1 MATIITAINQKGG
14 VGKTS
19 FAHHLSGVLADKGR
33 RRILLLDNDP
43 QASLTQGLWG
53 PEAMRSIGPR
63 ASIATLYDPEADPVP
78 EALIRPSGLDGI
90 SLIPGSVHVTEYN
103 QLRPSEW
110 GASLFVMRSFLREVR
125 DEFDLV
131 IIDCPP
137 NLHLCSWAALTA
149 SDAVVVP
156 LQPEDYGAQG
166 IVAIQD
172 AIETV
177 RTSTNPSIR
186 LAGYLLT
193 MYDKRLAIHLAYES
207 RLRSLYGSAV
217 FTHPVPM
224 AKDFKEAVASRLPV
238 SHYKPRS
245 AAAKAAQAVA
255 DELLERLAAIR
266 EGREPGTDAGMVPG
280 VEPSA
285 DGADAERRV
294 A

>member
-19 FAHHLSGVLADKGR
+19 FAHHLSGVLSDKGR
-33 RRILLLDNDP
+33 RRVLLVDNDP

-53 PEAMRSIGPR
+53 PEAMRAIPAA
-63 ASIATLYDPEADPVP
+63 ASVAALYDPAADPIP
-78 EALIRPSGLDGI
+78 EALIRPTGLDGI
-90 SLIPGSVHVTEYN
+90 ALVPGSGHVTEFN
-103 QLRPSEW
+103 QLRPHEW
-110 GASLFVMRSFLREVR
+110 GPSLYGMRSFLGEAAA
-125 DEFDLV
+125 DFDLV
-131 IIDCPP
+131 IVDCPP

-166 IVAIQD
+166 IVAIQE
-172 AIETV
+172 AIAAV
-177 RTSTNPSIR
+177 RQATNPGLR

-207 RLRSLYGSAV
+207 RLRSLYGAEV
-217 FTHPVPM
+217 FEHPVPL
-224 AKDFKEAVASRLPV
+224 AKDFKEAVASRLPI

-245 AAAKAAQAVA
+245 AAAKAAQGVA
-255 DELLERLAAIR
+255 DELLARLEALR
-266 EGREPGTDAGMVPG
+266 QDGPGDEA
-280 VEPSA
+280 
-285 DGADAERRV
+285 RRV